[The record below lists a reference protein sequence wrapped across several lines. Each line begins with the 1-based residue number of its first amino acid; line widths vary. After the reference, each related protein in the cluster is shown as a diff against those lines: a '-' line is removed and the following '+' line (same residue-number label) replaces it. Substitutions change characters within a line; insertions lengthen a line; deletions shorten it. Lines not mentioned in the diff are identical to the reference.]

1 MNEQSKNEK
10 KESLD
15 LKKQEKLIKAKKP
28 LDKNTQKKVKNS
40 QDLLI
45 DELKSKLKDAEDKLL
60 RSLADNDNLRKR
72 HDKEI
77 EDNSKYAIKNLSYS
91 LLNVADN
98 LQRALE
104 SIPNNEANDL
114 DNNVIKNLIIGI
126 KAVEKELIDSLEKHG
141 VTKFDSI
148 NQKFNP
154 EIHQAVSKV
163 HNEKADGTIVEEMQ
177 KGFKIGDRLLRPA
190 MVVVSMGPETK
201 KNKVRRK
208 LIFFK
213 F

>member
-1 MNEQSKNEK
+1 MNEQRKNEK
-10 KESLD
+10 NDDSD
-15 LKKQEKLIKAKKP
+15 LKKQENLIKGKKSP
-28 LDKNTQKKVKNS
+28 EKNATKKVKNS
-40 QDLLI
+40 QDLLN
-45 DELKSKLKDAEDKLL
+45 DELKTKLKDLEDKLL

-98 LQRALE
+98 LQRAIA
-104 SIPNNEANDL
+104 SISSSDSTGID
-114 DNNVIKNLIIGI
+114 DNVFKNLVIGI

-141 VTKFDSI
+141 VTKFESI

-154 EIHQAVSKV
+154 EIHQAVSKI
-163 HNEKADGTIVEEMQ
+163 HNEKQEGLIVEEMQ
-177 KGFKIGDRLLRPA
+177 KGFKIGERLLRPA

-201 KNKVRRK
+201 K
-208 LIFFK
+208 
-213 F
+213 

>member
-1 MNEQSKNEK
+1 MNEQRKNEK
-10 KESLD
+10 NNDSD
-15 LKKQEKLIKAKKP
+15 LKKQENLIKGKKSIE
-28 LDKNTQKKVKNS
+28 KNTTKKVKNS

-45 DELKSKLKDAEDKLL
+45 DELKTKLKDVEDKLL

-98 LQRALE
+98 LQRAIA
-104 SIPNNEANDL
+104 SISSSDSTGID
-114 DNNVIKNLIIGI
+114 DNVFKNLVIGI

-141 VTKFDSI
+141 VTKFESI

-154 EIHQAVSKV
+154 EIHQAVSKI
-163 HNEKADGTIVEEMQ
+163 HNEKPEGLIVEEMQ
-177 KGFKIGDRLLRPA
+177 KGFKIGERLLRPA

-201 KNKVRRK
+201 K
-208 LIFFK
+208 
-213 F
+213 

>member
-10 KESLD
+10 KESLN
-15 LKKQEKLIKAKKP
+15 LKKQENLLKEKKLS
-28 LDKNTQKKVKNS
+28 DKNTQKKVKNN
-40 QDLLI
+40 QDSLV
-45 DELKSKLKDAEDKLL
+45 DELKTKLKDAEDKLL
-60 RSLADNDNLRKR
+60 RSLAENDNLRKR

-77 EDNSKYAIKNLSYS
+77 EDNSKYAIKNFSYS

-104 SIPNNEANDL
+104 SIPNTEASGL
-114 DNNVIKNLIIGI
+114 DDNIIKNLVIGI

-148 NQKFNP
+148 NQKFDP

-163 HNEKADGTIVEEMQ
+163 QNEKADGTIVEEMQ

-190 MVVVSMGPETK
+190 MVVVSMGPEIK
-201 KNKVRRK
+201 K
-208 LIFFK
+208 
-213 F
+213 

>member
-15 LKKQEKLIKAKKP
+15 LKKQENLIKAKKP

-40 QDLLI
+40 QDLLV

-60 RSLADNDNLRKR
+60 RSLAENDNLRKR

-77 EDNSKYAIKNLSYS
+77 EDNSKYAIKNLSLS

-104 SIPNNEANDL
+104 SIPNSEAGGL
-114 DNNVIKNLIIGI
+114 DDNVIKNLVIGI

-141 VTKFDSI
+141 VKRFDSI

-154 EIHQAVSKV
+154 DIHQAVSKV
-163 HNEKADGTIVEEMQ
+163 HNEKVDGTIVEEMQ

-190 MVVVSMGPETK
+190 MVVVSMGPEIK
-201 KNKVRRK
+201 K
-208 LIFFK
+208 
-213 F
+213 

>member
-1 MNEQSKNEK
+1 MNEQKKNEK
-10 KESLD
+10 KDDSD
-15 LKKQEKLIKAKKP
+15 LKKQESLIRGKKSTE
-28 LDKNTQKKVKNS
+28 KNTTKKVKNN

-45 DELKSKLKDAEDKLL
+45 DELKIKLKDVEDKLL

-98 LQRALE
+98 LQRAIE
-104 SIPNNEANDL
+104 SISGSDSTVI
-114 DNNVIKNLIIGI
+114 DSNVFKNLVIGI

-141 VTKFDSI
+141 VTKFESI

-154 EIHQAVSKV
+154 EIHQAVSKI
-163 HNEKADGTIVEEMQ
+163 HNEQPEGLIVEEMQ
-177 KGFKIGDRLLRPA
+177 KGFKIGERLLRPA
-190 MVVVSMGPETK
+190 MVVVSMGPEIK
-201 KNKVRRK
+201 K
-208 LIFFK
+208 
-213 F
+213 

>member
-10 KESLD
+10 KESLN
-15 LKKQEKLIKAKKP
+15 LKKQENIVKEKKLS
-28 LDKNTQKKVKNS
+28 DKNSHKKVKNN
-40 QDLLI
+40 QDSLV
-45 DELKSKLKDAEDKLL
+45 DELKTKLKDAEDKLL
-60 RSLADNDNLRKR
+60 RALAENDNLRKR

-104 SIPNNEANDL
+104 SIPNTEASGL
-114 DNNVIKNLIIGI
+114 DDNIIKNLIIGI

-163 HNEKADGTIVEEMQ
+163 HNEKVDGTIVEEMQ

-190 MVVVSMGPETK
+190 MVVVSMGPEIK
-201 KNKVRRK
+201 K
-208 LIFFK
+208 
-213 F
+213 

>member
-1 MNEQSKNEK
+1 MNEQRKSEK
-10 KESLD
+10 KEVNL
-15 LKKQEKLIKAKKP
+15 LKGKKP
-28 LDKNTQKKVKNS
+28 VDKNTQKKEKNS
-40 QDLLI
+40 QDLLV
-45 DELKSKLKDAEDKLL
+45 DELKTKLKDVEDKLL

-98 LQRALE
+98 LERALK
-104 SIPNNEANDL
+104 SIPNNETGGL
-114 DNNVIKNLIIGI
+114 DNNVIKNLVIGI

-141 VTKFDSI
+141 VSKFESV

-163 HNEKADGTIVEEMQ
+163 HNEKPEGLIVEEMQ
-177 KGFKIGDRLLRPA
+177 KGFKIGERLLRPA

-201 KNKVRRK
+201 K
-208 LIFFK
+208 
-213 F
+213 

>member
-1 MNEQSKNEK
+1 MNEQRKNEK
-10 KESLD
+10 NDDSD
-15 LKKQEKLIKAKKP
+15 LKKQENLIKGKKSP
-28 LDKNTQKKVKNS
+28 EKNATKKVKNS
-40 QDLLI
+40 QDLLN
-45 DELKSKLKDAEDKLL
+45 DELKTKLKDLEDKLL

-98 LQRALE
+98 LQRAIA
-104 SIPNNEANDL
+104 SISSSDSTGID
-114 DNNVIKNLIIGI
+114 DNVFKNLVIGI

-141 VTKFDSI
+141 VTKFESI

-154 EIHQAVSKV
+154 EIHQAVSKI
-163 HNEKADGTIVEEMQ
+163 HNEKPEGLIVEEMQ
-177 KGFKIGDRLLRPA
+177 KGFKIGERLLRPA

-201 KNKVRRK
+201 K
-208 LIFFK
+208 
-213 F
+213 

>member
-10 KESLD
+10 KENLD
-15 LKKQEKLIKAKKP
+15 IKKQDNFVKAKKS
-28 LDKNTQKKVKNS
+28 LDKDVQKKVKNA
-40 QDLLI
+40 QDLLV
-45 DELKSKLKDAEDKLL
+45 DELKSKLKDVEDKLL

-77 EDNSKYAIKNLSYS
+77 EDNSKYAIKNLAYS

-104 SIPNNEANDL
+104 SIPKTEASGL

-126 KAVEKELIDSLEKHG
+126 KAVEKELIDSLEKNG

-154 EIHQAVSKV
+154 EIHQAVSKI

-190 MVVVSMGPETK
+190 MVVVSMGPEIK
-201 KNKVRRK
+201 K
-208 LIFFK
+208 
-213 F
+213 

>member
-10 KESLD
+10 KESLN
-15 LKKQEKLIKAKKP
+15 LKKQENLVKEKKLSDK
-28 LDKNTQKKVKNS
+28 DKNTQKKVKNN
-40 QDLLI
+40 QDVLVE
-45 DELKSKLKDAEDKLL
+45 ELKLKLKDTEDKLL
-60 RSLADNDNLRKR
+60 RSLAENDNLRKR

-104 SIPNNEANDL
+104 SIPNSEASGL
-114 DNNVIKNLIIGI
+114 DDNVIKNLVIGI

-141 VTKFDSI
+141 VKRFDSI

-154 EIHQAVSKV
+154 DIHQAVSKV
-163 HNEKADGTIVEEMQ
+163 HNEKVDGTIVEEMQ

-190 MVVVSMGPETK
+190 MVVVSMGPEIK
-201 KNKVRRK
+201 K
-208 LIFFK
+208 
-213 F
+213 

>member
-15 LKKQEKLIKAKKP
+15 LKKQENLIKAKKP

-40 QDLLI
+40 QDLLV

-104 SIPNNEANDL
+104 SIPNSEANDL

-201 KNKVRRK
+201 K
-208 LIFFK
+208 
-213 F
+213 

>member
-10 KESLD
+10 KEGLD
-15 LKKQEKLIKAKKP
+15 LKKQENLIKAKKP

-40 QDLLI
+40 QDLLV
-45 DELKSKLKDAEDKLL
+45 DELKSKLKDTEDKLL

-104 SIPNNEANDL
+104 SIPNSEANDL

-201 KNKVRRK
+201 K
-208 LIFFK
+208 
-213 F
+213 

>member
-1 MNEQSKNEK
+1 MNEQRKNEK
-10 KESLD
+10 NDDSD
-15 LKKQEKLIKAKKP
+15 LKKQENLIKGKKS
-28 LDKNTQKKVKNS
+28 LEKNATKKVKNS
-40 QDLLI
+40 QDLLN
-45 DELKSKLKDAEDKLL
+45 DELKTKLKDLEDKLL

-98 LQRALE
+98 LQRAIA
-104 SIPNNEANDL
+104 SISSSDSTGID
-114 DNNVIKNLIIGI
+114 DNVFKNLVIGI

-141 VTKFDSI
+141 VTKFESI

-154 EIHQAVSKV
+154 EIHQAVSKI
-163 HNEKADGTIVEEMQ
+163 HNEKPEGLIVEEMQ
-177 KGFKIGDRLLRPA
+177 KGFKIGERLLRPA

-201 KNKVRRK
+201 K
-208 LIFFK
+208 
-213 F
+213 

>member
-1 MNEQSKNEK
+1 MNKQGKNEK
-10 KESLD
+10 KESLN
-15 LKKQEKLIKAKKP
+15 LKKQENLIKEKK
-28 LDKNTQKKVKNS
+28 LSDKNTQKKVKNN
-40 QDLLI
+40 QDSVV

-60 RSLADNDNLRKR
+60 RSLAENDNLRKR

-77 EDNSKYAIKNLSYS
+77 EDNSKYAIKNLSLS

-104 SIPNNEANDL
+104 SIPNSEASGL
-114 DNNVIKNLIIGI
+114 DDNVIKNLLIGI

-141 VTKFDSI
+141 VKRFDSI

-163 HNEKADGTIVEEMQ
+163 HNEKVDGTIVEEMQ
-177 KGFKIGDRLLRPA
+177 KGFKIGDRILRPA
-190 MVVVSMGPETK
+190 MVVVSMGPEIK
-201 KNKVRRK
+201 K
-208 LIFFK
+208 
-213 F
+213 

>member
-10 KESLD
+10 KESLN
-15 LKKQEKLIKAKKP
+15 LKKQENLVKEKKLS
-28 LDKNTQKKVKNS
+28 DKNTQKKVKNN
-40 QDLLI
+40 QDVLV
-45 DELKSKLKDAEDKLL
+45 DELKTKLKDAEDKLL
-60 RSLADNDNLRKR
+60 RSLAENDNLRKR

-104 SIPNNEANDL
+104 SIPNTEASGL
-114 DNNVIKNLIIGI
+114 DDNIIKNLIIGI

-163 HNEKADGTIVEEMQ
+163 HNEKVDGTIVEEMQ

-190 MVVVSMGPETK
+190 MVVVSMGPEIK
-201 KNKVRRK
+201 K
-208 LIFFK
+208 
-213 F
+213 

>member
-10 KESLD
+10 KENLV
-15 LKKQEKLIKAKKP
+15 KAKKS
-28 LDKNTQKKVKNS
+28 LDKNTQKKTKNS

-45 DELKSKLKDAEDKLL
+45 EELKSKLNNVEDKLL

-104 SIPNNEANDL
+104 SANKAETGGVD
-114 DNNVIKNLIIGI
+114 DNVVKNLVIGI

-154 EIHQAVSKV
+154 EIHQAVSKI
-163 HNEKADGTIVEEMQ
+163 HNEKAEGTVVEEMQ
-177 KGFKIGDRLLRPA
+177 KGFKIGERLLRPS
-190 MVVVSMGPETK
+190 MVVVSMGPEIK
-201 KNKVRRK
+201 K
-208 LIFFK
+208 
-213 F
+213 

>member
-1 MNEQSKNEK
+1 MNEQGKNEK
-10 KESLD
+10 KESLN
-15 LKKQEKLIKAKKP
+15 LKKQENLIKEKK
-28 LDKNTQKKVKNS
+28 LSDKNTQKKVKNN
-40 QDLLI
+40 QDSVV

-60 RSLADNDNLRKR
+60 RSLAENDNLRKR

-77 EDNSKYAIKNLSYS
+77 EDNSKYAIKNLSLS

-104 SIPNNEANDL
+104 SIPNSEASGL
-114 DNNVIKNLIIGI
+114 DDNVIKNLVIGI

-141 VTKFDSI
+141 VKRFDSI

-163 HNEKADGTIVEEMQ
+163 QNEKADGTIVEEMQ

-190 MVVVSMGPETK
+190 MVVVSMGPEIK
-201 KNKVRRK
+201 K
-208 LIFFK
+208 
-213 F
+213 

>member
-10 KESLD
+10 KESLN
-15 LKKQEKLIKAKKP
+15 LKKQENLVKEKKLS
-28 LDKNTQKKVKNS
+28 DKNTQKKVKNN
-40 QDLLI
+40 QDSLV
-45 DELKSKLKDAEDKLL
+45 DELKTKLKDAEDKLL
-60 RSLADNDNLRKR
+60 RSLAENDNLRKR

-104 SIPNNEANDL
+104 SIPNMEASGL
-114 DNNVIKNLIIGI
+114 DDNIIKNLIVGI

-163 HNEKADGTIVEEMQ
+163 HNEKVDGTIVEEMQ

-190 MVVVSMGPETK
+190 MVVVSMGPEIK
-201 KNKVRRK
+201 K
-208 LIFFK
+208 
-213 F
+213 

>member
-1 MNEQSKNEK
+1 MSEQRKNEK
-10 KESLD
+10 NNDSD
-15 LKKQEKLIKAKKP
+15 LKKQENLIKGKKSIE
-28 LDKNTQKKVKNS
+28 KNTTKKVKNS

-45 DELKSKLKDAEDKLL
+45 DELKTKLKDVEDKLL
-60 RSLADNDNLRKR
+60 RSLAENDNLRKR

-77 EDNSKYAIKNLSYS
+77 EDNSKYAIKDLSYS

-98 LQRALE
+98 LQRAIE
-104 SIPNNEANDL
+104 SISGSDSTGID
-114 DNNVIKNLIIGI
+114 DNVFKNLVIGI

-141 VTKFDSI
+141 VTKFESI

-163 HNEKADGTIVEEMQ
+163 HNEKPEGLIVEEMQ
-177 KGFKIGDRLLRPA
+177 KGFKIGERLLRPA

-201 KNKVRRK
+201 K
-208 LIFFK
+208 
-213 F
+213 

>member
-10 KESLD
+10 KESFN
-15 LKKQEKLIKAKKP
+15 LKKQENLVKEKKLS
-28 LDKNTQKKVKNS
+28 DKNTQKKVKNN
-40 QDLLI
+40 QDSLV
-45 DELKSKLKDAEDKLL
+45 DELKTKLKDAEDKLL
-60 RSLADNDNLRKR
+60 RSLAENDNLRKR

-77 EDNSKYAIKNLSYS
+77 EDNSKYAIKNFSYS

-104 SIPNNEANDL
+104 SIPNTEASGL
-114 DNNVIKNLIIGI
+114 DDNIIKNLVIGI

-163 HNEKADGTIVEEMQ
+163 HNEKVDGTIVEEMQ

-190 MVVVSMGPETK
+190 MVVVSMGPEIK
-201 KNKVRRK
+201 K
-208 LIFFK
+208 
-213 F
+213 

>member
-15 LKKQEKLIKAKKP
+15 LKKQENLVKAKKSS
-28 LDKNTQKKVKNS
+28 DKNTQKKAKSS
-40 QDLLI
+40 QDFLVE
-45 DELKSKLKDAEDKLL
+45 ELKLKLKDAEDKLL
-60 RSLADNDNLRKR
+60 RALAENDNLRKR

-104 SIPNNEANDL
+104 SIPNMEASGL
-114 DNNVIKNLIIGI
+114 DDNIIKNLIIGI

-163 HNEKADGTIVEEMQ
+163 HNEKVDGTIVEEMQ

-201 KNKVRRK
+201 K
-208 LIFFK
+208 
-213 F
+213 

>member
-10 KESLD
+10 KESLN
-15 LKKQEKLIKAKKP
+15 LKKQENLIKEKK
-28 LDKNTQKKVKNS
+28 LSDKNTQKKVKNN
-40 QDLLI
+40 QDSVV

-60 RSLADNDNLRKR
+60 RSLAENDNLRKR

-77 EDNSKYAIKNLSYS
+77 EDNSKYAIKNLSLS

-104 SIPNNEANDL
+104 SIPNSEASGL
-114 DNNVIKNLIIGI
+114 DDNVIKNLVIGI

-141 VTKFDSI
+141 VKRFDSI

-154 EIHQAVSKV
+154 DVHQAVSKV
-163 HNEKADGTIVEEMQ
+163 HNEKVDGTIVEEMQ

-190 MVVVSMGPETK
+190 MVVVSMGPEIK
-201 KNKVRRK
+201 K
-208 LIFFK
+208 
-213 F
+213 

>member
-15 LKKQEKLIKAKKP
+15 LKKQENLVKAKKP

-40 QDLLI
+40 QDLLV
-45 DELKSKLKDAEDKLL
+45 DELKSKLKNVEDKLL

-104 SIPNNEANDL
+104 SIPNTEASGL
-114 DNNVIKNLIIGI
+114 DDNVIKNLIIGI

-154 EIHQAVSKV
+154 EVHQAVSKV

-201 KNKVRRK
+201 K
-208 LIFFK
+208 
-213 F
+213 